1 MTGSLAIGPFHAF
14 AEGIGVTVT
23 IVEDPDGILGTHDL
37 RFGFKP
43 PTAYAMSLDAAPIS
57 GGGMIAVY
65 DHEYRGAL
73 ALKFENFGFSAFA
86 LLNTRLPNGAAGFSL
101 AASIFGEFN
110 LPLGY
115 NFFLTGVGGVI
126 GVNRTVDTD
135 AMREV
140 LFEGRFTSLL
150 FPADPIANAAK
161 ILEDMT
167 AILPP
172 REGQHLIGPVARIG
186 WGTPILIEVTLGVVI
201 EVGSHTRVL
210 VVGSIASNL
219 PTKDAALVSLN
230 LAFFGEID
238 FAAGTISFDATLENS
253 RVLTWT
259 VSGDGAFRTGWAP
272 RLDHVASIGG
282 LHPSYPRPANLPDL
296 RRLSINFG
304 TNNPKITLSAY
315 AAVTLNTLQFGA
327 RADLYAKGPKIWLVG
342 RLAAE
347 GNAYFDAL
355 IYFNPFSFDAKL
367 GGSLSLL
374 VDGDVVA
381 GLGFDLRLRGPNT
394 YKINGKVWVTVFGID
409 VDFHIEHEWGDEQS
423 LPPATIDAVAVLRG
437 AIERSTV
444 LEPVFPVGRVSGVAL
459 ARAWRHPVR
468 SIPAAARASC
478 SVPCR
483 SSRFVQDRRSAG
495 RRRIDARP

>member
-1 MTGSLAIGPFHAF
+1 M
-14 AEGIGVTVT
+14 
-23 IVEDPDGILGTHDL
+23 
-37 RFGFKP
+37 
-43 PTAYAMSLDAAPIS
+43 
-57 GGGMIAVY
+57 
-65 DHEYRGAL
+65 
-73 ALKFENFGFSAFA
+73 
-86 LLNTRLPNGAAGFSL
+86 
-101 AASIFGEFN
+101 
-110 LPLGY
+110 
-115 NFFLTGVGGVI
+115 
-126 GVNRTVDTD
+126 
-135 AMREV
+135 
-140 LFEGRFTSLL
+140 
-150 FPADPIANAAK
+150 
-161 ILEDMT
+161 
-167 AILPP
+167 
-172 REGQHLIGPVARIG
+172 
-186 WGTPILIEVTLGVVI
+186 I

-459 ARAWRHPVR
+459 ASGV
-468 SIPAAARASC
+468 AASGAIDPGGGA
-478 SVPCR
+478 
-483 SSRFVQDRRSAG
+483 RFVQRAVPLGVALSKIGEAQVAGASTLDLKVFGGNTALSLAPAKEEFVRGHFFALSEAERLRSPEFERLKAGFELSPDALIVDPAKAIVETYGYEVILLGVEDDRTAPADIRTHAG
-495 RRRIDARP
+495 LGQAFTDRWVAVNHARVARPAEGFRATSAADAIVVRNPAFVPDAVAADVIANAARPRADGIRILETERATFTETAFRTVGPIGVRTARAAEANRVVADYVAAAQL